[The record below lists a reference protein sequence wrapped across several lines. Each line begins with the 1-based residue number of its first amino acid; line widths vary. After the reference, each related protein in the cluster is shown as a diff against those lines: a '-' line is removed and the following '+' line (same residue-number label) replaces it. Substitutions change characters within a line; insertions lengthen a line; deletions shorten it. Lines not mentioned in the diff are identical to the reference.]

1 MQGPQPGVTNTVQRR
16 YIPALAR
23 HQLQCLLVGRGR
35 KRILMRESLSRKY
48 VRHRDSIQFSLLK
61 CKSLSL

>member
-1 MQGPQPGVTNTVQRR
+1 MQGPQLGVTNTVQRR
-16 YIPALAR
+16 YILALAH

-48 VRHRDSIQFSLLK
+48 VRHGNSIQFSLLK
-61 CKSLSL
+61 CKSQSL